1 MIDYTKN
8 EPTLLENSNFIH
20 KLKSSLFVKFNQ
32 AREGIHVSDINLCAR
47 ETVFRRLNPKQL
59 TNRDLNVFT
68 SGRAIHDA
76 IQTLAEYYKEYTIE
90 KEINFNPLENKWTKD
105 IDGADLITIKAHID
119 IYDSVNNIPI
129 EAKTV
134 RKKNL
139 GTYDKSTKKYSD
151 EKAKPF
157 NVEQLQMY
165 MALTDSDI
173 GYLVYQLLLNFDD
186 TPISEDKTSPFV
198 IFEVKM
204 TNNERVAMLR
214 DMVYKAVNLHKGI
227 EEKNPALTSH
237 IADDINKNWKCQ
249 YCKYFNLCYDMRV
262 EAGEIKGIKKVAS

>member
-8 EPTLLENSNFIH
+8 EPTLLENSNLMH
-20 KLKSSLFVKFNQ
+20 KLKTSLFVKFNQ

-47 ETVFRRLNPKQL
+47 ETVFRRLNPEQL
-59 TNRDLNVFT
+59 TDRDLNVFT

-134 RKKNL
+134 RKKSL
-139 GTYDKSTKKYSD
+139 GTYDKSTKRYSD
-151 EKAKPF
+151 DKPKPF

-186 TPISEDKTSPFV
+186 NPFV

-204 TNNERVAMLR
+204 SKNERVAMLR
-214 DMVYKAVNLHKGI
+214 DMVYKGVNLHKGI

-237 IADDINKNWKCQ
+237 IADDINKNWKCN
-249 YCKYFNLCYDMRV
+249 YCKYFDDCYDMRV
-262 EAGEIKGIKKVAS
+262 KNNEVVGIKKVAK

>member
-8 EPTLLENSNFIH
+8 EPTLLENSNFMH

-47 ETVFRRLNPKQL
+47 ETVFRRLNPEQL
-59 TNRDLNVFT
+59 TDRDLNVFT

-76 IQTLAEYYKEYTIE
+76 IQIIASHYPEYEIE
-90 KEINFNPLENKWTKD
+90 REINFNPSENEYTKD
-105 IDGADLITIKAHID
+105 IIGIKDLIIKAHID
-119 IYDSVNNIPI
+119 LFDTEKNIPI

-186 TPISEDKTSPFV
+186 NPFTV
-198 IFEVKM
+198 FEVRMSK
-204 TNNERVAMLR
+204 NERIAMLR
-214 DMVYKAVNLHKGI
+214 DMVYKAVNLRKGI
-227 EEKNPALTSH
+227 EEKNPAVTNH
-237 IADDINKNWKCQ
+237 IADDINKNWKCD
-249 YCKYFNLCYDMRV
+249 YCKYADQCYDMRA
-262 EAGEIKGIKKVAS
+262 ENKEIIGIKKVAK